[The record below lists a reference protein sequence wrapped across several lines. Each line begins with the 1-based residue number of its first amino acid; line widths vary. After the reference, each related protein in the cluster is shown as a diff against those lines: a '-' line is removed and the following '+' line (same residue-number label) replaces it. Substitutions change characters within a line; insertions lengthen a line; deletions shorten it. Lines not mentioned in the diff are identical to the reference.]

1 MFRVR
6 MVELIGDVR
15 RDVYLLPLGIGDEQ
29 VQEAA
34 ALTRQLA
41 KGVEHSEEA
50 SLLTVH
56 SHGEPDGGRLFAH
69 LRTSEEAATRLVG
82 DEGLDALYVFSA
94 LYVRHLEGVALYD
107 VAHGGINR
115 NRSALA
121 GQITA
126 FETGYVHPD
135 YGMIRGR
142 NLDLEGHPL
151 VREGNAIT
159 IPLQFVVDAGS
170 FGWANE
176 TIELP

>member
-1 MFRVR
+1 MLWVG

-15 RDVYLLPLGIGDEQ
+15 RDVYLLSLRIGDEQ
-29 VQEAA
+29 VQEAT
-34 ALTRQLA
+34 ALARQLA
-41 KGVEHSEEA
+41 KGVEHSEEV

-107 VAHGGINR
+107 VVDCGINR

-121 GQITA
+121 G
-126 FETGYVHPD
+126 
-135 YGMIRGR
+135 
-142 NLDLEGHPL
+142 L
-151 VREGNAIT
+151 VGDNHRLTSHQQMVGSVDDRS
-159 IPLQFVVDAGS
+159 LRFV
-170 FGWANE
+170 
-176 TIELP
+176 